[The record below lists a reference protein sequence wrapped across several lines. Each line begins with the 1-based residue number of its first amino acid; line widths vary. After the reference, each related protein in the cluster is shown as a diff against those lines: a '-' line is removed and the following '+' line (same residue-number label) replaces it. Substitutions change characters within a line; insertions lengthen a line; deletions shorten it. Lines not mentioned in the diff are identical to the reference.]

1 MKSWNYGLMM
11 EDERH
16 RLREEN
22 DGLEVESMKEKLY
35 AKVHQ
40 NMQVGLKI

>member
-1 MKSWNYGLMM
+1 MKSWNYGLMV

-16 RLREEN
+16 CMREEN
-22 DGLEVESMKEKLY
+22 DSLEVESMEEKLY

-40 NMQVGLKI
+40 KIQVGLKI